1 MNFDLL
7 FTIGVILVAGIYLVS
22 RFRRKNSGCCGCTGC
37 SGDIQPRPNGSCPS
51 HKD

>member
-22 RFRRKNSGCCGCTGC
+22 RFRKNSGGCCGCSGC
-37 SGDIQPRPNGSCPS
+37 SGDIRSKPDCSCPS
-51 HKD
+51 NRE